1 MAQSAERDPFGAR
14 STFKSPTGPVGY
26 YNLNRLEELGIGKVS
41 RLPFSIRILL
51 EAALRNCDG
60 YVVTKEDVESLAKW
74 NAAKPAEVEI
84 PFMPA
89 RVVLQ
94 DFTGVPAIV
103 DLAAMRV
110 GMKAMGAIQRRL
122 IR

>member
-1 MAQSAERDPFGAR
+1 MAQSAQRDPFGAR
-14 STFKSPTGPVGY
+14 STFNSPAGPVGF
-26 YNLNRLEELGIGKVS
+26 YNLNRLEELGIAPVS

-60 YVVTKEDVESLAKW
+60 YVVTKEDVENLAKW
-74 NAAKPAEVEI
+74 NAANPAEVEI

-94 DFTGVPAIV
+94 DFTACLLSSTWPRCAWACKPWGET
-103 DLAAMRV
+103 LA
-110 GMKAMGAIQRRL
+110 KL